1 VNTGGGARASARQ
14 QRNTP
19 SLPTPS
25 PPCSTRIV
33 SDGAAMTSVQR
44 RDGGRQQAPDLFS
57 VDFHGEPPA
66 RLVAEQ
72 LLTSGAAKLLQLS
85 S

>member
-1 VNTGGGARASARQ
+1 
-14 QRNTP
+14 
-19 SLPTPS
+19 
-25 PPCSTRIV
+25 
-33 SDGAAMTSVQR
+33 MTSVQR